1 MRALKSIVL
10 CLFVAAATTVFAEN
24 VTFSTRVIVSSTREH
39 DSPNLSKDV
48 VVWLT
53 PIGASTPATVAS
65 HPYRLIQHNKSFMP
79 HVLVVPVG
87 AMVEFPN
94 HDPYFH
100 NVFSLFEGKRFD
112 LGLYESGST
121 REVKF
126 DKPGISYIFCN
137 IHAQM
142 SAVVVSLATPY
153 YAISDAQ
160 GDIVIPNV
168 PIGRYEMKV
177 WYERA
182 PEPLQAAGREITI
195 SREDSSLAPLRLQAV
210 DAPAAHKNLYGH
222 DYDPPEPASPV
233 YSRP

>member
-1 MRALKSIVL
+1 MSAVKSIAI
-10 CLFVAAATTVFAEN
+10 CLFVALSAAASAQN
-24 VTFSTRVIVSSTREH
+24 VTFSTRVIVSSAH
-39 DSPNLSKDV
+39 DRSSSNLSKDV

-53 PIGASTPATVAS
+53 PIGATTSAAIAS
-65 HPYRLIQHNKSFMP
+65 HPYRLVQHNKSFSP

-121 REVKF
+121 REVRF

-153 YAISDAQ
+153 YAISDVR

-182 PEPLQAAGREITI
+182 PEPLQATGREITI
-195 SREDSSLAPLRLQAV
+195 SREDSSLAPLQLQAV
-210 DAPAAHKNLYGH
+210 DVPTTHKNLYGH